1 MPRLHLLD
9 HESADSRVASTLKA
23 TPINIFKGMA
33 NNPDVMQGLLGLSG
47 SLGRSPSLSP
57 REKEAV
63 MLRVSEQNGCD
74 YCLAAHTAVAA
85 KKGVSAE
92 EALAFRRGEGGND
105 RETALLRFLDAVL
118 STQGFVDDAELAA
131 FRAAGFDDA
140 AVVEVCAGIAWMTF
154 TNLFNH
160 VNDTE
165 IDFPA
170 VPEVTETV
178 GEAG

>member
-1 MPRLHLLD
+1 MPRLRLHD
-9 HESADSRVASTLKA
+9 HDSADQKVAATLKA

-33 NNPDVMQGLLGLSG
+33 NNPDVMQGLLGLGGAIGKSCC
-47 SLGRSPSLSP
+47 LTP

-63 MLRVSEQNGCD
+63 MLRVSERNGCD

-92 EALAFRRGEGGND
+92 DALAFRRGESSD
-105 RETALLRFLDAVL
+105 AREQALLHFLDAVM
-118 STQGFVDDAELAA
+118 SRQGYVDDADLEA

-140 AVVEVCAGIAWMTF
+140 AVVEVCAAIAWMTF

-165 IDFPA
+165 IDFPL
-170 VPEVTETV
+170 VPEVTT
-178 GEAG
+178 A

>member
-1 MPRLHLLD
+1 MPRLRLLD
-9 HESADSRVASTLKA
+9 HESADPRVAPTLKA

-47 SLGRSPSLSP
+47 SLGKSASLTP

-63 MLRVSEQNGCD
+63 MLRVSERNGCD

-85 KKGVSAE
+85 KTGVSAE
-92 EALAFRRGEGGND
+92 DALAFRRGDGSNE
-105 RETALLRFLDAVL
+105 RETALLHFLEAVL
-118 STQGFVDDAELAA
+118 DKQGFVDDAELDA

-165 IDFPA
+165 IDFPR
-170 VPEVTETV
+170 VPEVTT
-178 GEAG
+178 A